1 MRETHLFSC
10 ILAIGISINVEARDF
25 PIPDA
30 SITIS
35 LPEPWR
41 PIDSAIVK
49 ASNDDMLSTRPETT
63 TRYITGFT
71 RGEVPAGHDIG
82 TEYIWI
88 QRTPAAMTPEQL
100 LSLIPKTIEKHK
112 KTLDDLLKKDIQA
125 SDFDAPYF
133 DQKAGL
139 VVMPSSS
146 TRANGQKLLGVAYL
160 LPLRSELVSIV
171 VQSSPDRA
179 NAVFTEAHIAVSS
192 LKISEDA
199 KPTRSWREKLLQL
212 LGK

>member
-1 MRETHLFSC
+1 MKRTRLFSC
-10 ILAIGISINVEARDF
+10 ILVVAISVNVEARDF
-25 PIPDA
+25 AIPDA

-41 PIDSAIVK
+41 PIDPAIVK
-49 ASNDDMLSTRPETT
+49 EYNDDMLSTRPQTT
-63 TRYITGFT
+63 TRYIAGFT
-71 RGEVPAGHDIG
+71 RGAMPASHAIG
-82 TEYIWI
+82 TDYIWI

-133 DQKAGL
+133 DEKAGL

-146 TRANGQKLLGVAYL
+146 TRADGQKLLGVAYL
-160 LPLRSELVSIV
+160 LPLRSELVSIAV
-171 VQSSPDRA
+171 LSSPDRA
-179 NAVFTEAHIAVSS
+179 NVVFTEAHIAASS